1 MICAWSANRVK
12 GNLDSLA
19 VRKRRRLKLAPA
31 GSQRV
36 TKEQKARRYK
46 SISFSLLHVRSV
58 RRRNLHNF
66 FTLFSAYLSRNPDTQ
81 SNLACVIRSRYI
93 NNLLLLSP
101 YSTCSPSA
109 SCSRSFSKRGA
120 QRVATGNHRPFL
132 FFFTFPSSSIPLPNN
147 PRRCKRFSSLTP
159 LVIPLF
165 AWMFPLRSGSVSDV
179 TVAAQLA
186 SCIS

>member
-1 MICAWSANRVK
+1 MAFQNRFLSMICAWSANRVK

-81 SNLACVIRSRYI
+81 SNLACVIRSSYI
-93 NNLLLLSP
+93 NILLLLSP

-132 FFFTFPSSSIPLPNN
+132 FFFH
-147 PRRCKRFSSLTP
+147 FS
-159 LVIPLF
+159 V
-165 AWMFPLRSGSVSDV
+165 
-179 TVAAQLA
+179 
-186 SCIS
+186 